1 MNPRIRILP
10 PPGDNDLLGEWKSGW
25 KSGQFLI
32 LYDGKLSVNMDE
44 PHKLANSMKI
54 WKGYGSTT
62 ILLFSLKGLEI
73 LHQERRG
80 QGNTIVMGYP
90 NSILFHKSDPSNKQ
104 HTYQSINIL

>member
-80 QGNTIVMGYP
+80 QVKSMVLEHF
-90 NSILFHKSDPSNKQ
+90 NSILFHKSGPANKQ
-104 HTYQSINIL
+104 HTNQPIL